1 MTTILNSAI
10 FFTEFEG
17 LLRKMTTSLAPEA
30 ENLKPDWQIAELLG
44 TYYRPNFENILY
56 PYCPPHISRPKEIR
70 HIYLVN
76 LPEKCYLSVPKNYRL
91 VAVPLFE
98 IYDHTQR
105 YGPIISALPQL
116 LSRFNL
122 IMVDQIKEP
131 IPAAA
136 AFDILDQA
144 LLQQE
149 DNQHDQGQGDQKRQ
163 RLDNVGDGGGMITIS
178 LQQPQAESDAAAQS
192 LENEFT
198 VDFDM

>member
-1 MTTILNSAI
+1 M
-10 FFTEFEG
+10 
-17 LLRKMTTSLAPEA
+17 APEA
-30 ENLKPDWQIAELLG
+30 ENLKPDWQIGELLG

-98 IYDHTQR
+98 IYDHAQR

-122 IMVDQIKEP
+122 IMVDQDIQP
-131 IPAAA
+131 TATSAA
-136 AFDILDQA
+136 AFDILDGS

-149 DNQHDQGQGDQKRQ
+149 QGAPEQKRQ
-163 RLDNVGDGGGMITIS
+163 KIDQYESSLGNTSADGTGVITIS
-178 LQQPQAESDAAAQS
+178 LQQPQAENPEALVN
-192 LENEFT
+192 LENDFT

>member
-1 MTTILNSAI
+1 M
-10 FFTEFEG
+10 
-17 LLRKMTTSLAPEA
+17 APEA
-30 ENLKPDWQIAELLG
+30 ENLKPDWQIGELLG

-98 IYDHTQR
+98 IYDHAQR

-122 IMVDQIKEP
+122 IMVDQDIQP
-131 IPAAA
+131 SATTPAA
-136 AFDILDQA
+136 AFDILDGS

-149 DNQHDQGQGDQKRQ
+149 QTQQQGVPEQKRRKIDQ
-163 RLDNVGDGGGMITIS
+163 HEPSLGNTSADGTGMITIS
-178 LQQPQAESDAAAQS
+178 LQQPQAENAEALVN